1 MLSEPTL
8 TSLLPSR
15 WGTGFQLSQGA
26 SRQLSEQVEKSWL
39 PVPFLWNSPRGAVHA
54 LLCKGLHLLRTPR
67 QPPQQV

>member
-39 PVPFLWNSPRGAVHA
+39 PVPFPWRAVHA
-54 LLCKGLHLLRTPR
+54 LLCKGLHPLRTPR